1 MLLDLGKSLSFLAGL
16 LSLFPLLF
24 SAFFVPGTHWQ
35 DRILLSL
42 DKAAI
47 SACLCFMSG
56 LLFSISTRTSS
67 HRHPPVMSTLP
78 VRLYFGALGGMILLF
93 AASWFLETY
102 YVPLLWKNLPYK
114 F

>member
-1 MLLDLGKSLSFLAGL
+1 MLLDLGKSLTFIASL

-35 DRILLSL
+35 DRILFSL
-42 DKAAI
+42 DKAAV
-47 SACLCFMSG
+47 SACLCFASG
-56 LLFSISTRTSS
+56 LLFVASS
-67 HRHPPVMSTLP
+67 QPKSFSLPPVLATLP
-78 VRLYFGALGGMILLF
+78 VRVFFSALIGMVFLF

>member
-24 SAFFVPGTHWQ
+24 SAFFVPGTQWD
-35 DRILLSL
+35 DRVLLSL
-42 DKAAI
+42 DKAAL
-47 SACLCFMSG
+47 SGCLCFMSG
-56 LLFSISTRTSS
+56 LLFSISSTNSR
-67 HRHPPVMSTLP
+67 RHPPVMSTLP
-78 VRLYFGALGGMILLF
+78 VRLYFWALGGMIFLF